1 MRTNIEIDDELMLK
15 AMAASGAET
24 KKAAVEEGLQMLVTM
39 RNQADALRELW
50 GSGVWRGPDDDWS
63 SSDEEIVAKRDRE
76 SRSVARGKA
85 KRTDRAGEPEPVGA
99 RGVR

>member
-1 MRTNIEIDDELMLK
+1 MRTNIEIDDELMQK
-15 AMAASGAET
+15 AMEASGAET

-63 SSDEEIVAKRDRE
+63 SSDEEIVARRDRE
-76 SRSVARGKA
+76 SGAIAQSNA
-85 KRTDRAGEPEPVGA
+85 KQTGRAGEPVGA